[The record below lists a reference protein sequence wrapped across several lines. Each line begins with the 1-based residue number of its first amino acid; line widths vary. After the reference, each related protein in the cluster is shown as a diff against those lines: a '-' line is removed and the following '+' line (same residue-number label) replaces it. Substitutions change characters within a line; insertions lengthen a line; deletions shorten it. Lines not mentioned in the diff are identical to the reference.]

1 MLLSPE
7 IKSPIE
13 SVDSLIDE
21 EESKRA
27 AKDSVRNLISSE
39 EKQVQNLHYKKLS
52 TIDAALPQ
60 VNPIQSDPL
69 HKANTITETM
79 VKMIRLSS
87 FIHNNYES
95 PNIKDIEKERRRRE
109 IEEIDVNVQ
118 RRKFDT
124 NSKSVSGTMGEII
137 EQHPTAVDKSDF
149 RKSHTYA

>member
-1 MLLSPE
+1 M
-7 IKSPIE
+7 
-13 SVDSLIDE
+13 
-21 EESKRA
+21 
-27 AKDSVRNLISSE
+27 
-39 EKQVQNLHYKKLS
+39 
-52 TIDAALPQ
+52 
-60 VNPIQSDPL
+60 
-69 HKANTITETM
+69 M
-79 VKMIRLSS
+79 RLSS